1 MKTKNWQKILAVL
14 ISVSFVFLQIIPAG
28 IAENA
33 PVAQTDGTS
42 VPVPVQTVADAS
54 SQPATTTQTVIPPN
68 SLMPTGGISLAA
80 TTTPPIR
87 VTTSAGLV
95 SALNNAT
102 GGEVIVLAGGN
113 YTSINF
119 SNKQYSSYVTIRS
132 EDPAN
137 RAIFDTINL
146 TNVSY
151 MRFQDVVI
159 HHDRLAT

>member
-1 MKTKNWQKILAVL
+1 MKMQKARRIAAIFSIFSLAFSQGL
-14 ISVSFVFLQIIPAG
+14 SAG
-28 IAENA
+28 IAANGIS
-33 PVAQTDGTS
+33 TR
-42 VPVPVQTVADAS
+42 
-54 SQPATTTQTVIPPN
+54 ATTTLG
-68 SLMPTGGISLAA
+68 SLV
-80 TTTPPIR
+80 R

-102 GGEVIVLAGGN
+102 GGEEIVLAAGN
-113 YTSINF
+113 YAPINF
-119 SNKQYSSYVTIRS
+119 SKKQYSSYVTIRS